1 MATPPLPPG
10 LTLDDPNAP
19 AQPRALPPLPPGVSF
34 DQAAINVQMRPIYP
48 MGGRPELG
56 QQPYMQI
63 PAPGQIAGADD
74 ANFGAA
80 LKSNLVEDE
89 QTKKR
94 LIADSLFPN
103 DPRGVD
109 RVGFIEGKPVFV
121 NDQGALQY
129 VSGAV
134 TRGAAGL
141 VANAPEMA
149 GGAAGALYGG
159 PGGAVAGSTL
169 GATGARG
176 WKRVLGNLVFDEPQ
190 TMGGN
195 AADLGVEAAANLGG
209 AVLGKAAAGFAGRAR
224 PIDFTPRQLRLA
236 EQMWQQIKDRTGVD
250 LDLALASGDRKL
262 IAVREYA
269 AKYPGRVADM
279 VEARDEIMQGQ
290 FNTAVDRVLNMVA
303 SAKPDEVAGQ
313 NAISAADAVLRLTK
327 KEIQQRVAP
336 IYQAAYRSA
345 SVITSPRINQ
355 LTELKDVRDAIA
367 KARYTIAL
375 ENRGMPKVI
384 DRDPRTLEPILVDA
398 DEPLSLEVLDLTKQ
412 HLDDRVEQLAKNGE
426 NRTAVALADVRDDIK
441 DFLDNISTQT
451 IRARNPKQTD
461 TVISLYKQARAEY
474 GRLYQERLTPLE
486 NSPVGVLA
494 KMHPQNAALA
504 ANVLRRSNVTPQQ
517 IAVLKGGL
525 SRSNPEAYK
534 DLVRLYL
541 GQEWDTAQ
549 AVAQSG
555 DVINPAGKFLS
566 SVFRTPAQRDR
577 VVAMLPPQ
585 TADVM
590 EDVMMAAERLSK
602 TPIGSSRQPG
612 PTTARDQ
619 LITEQLKYRALSA
632 LKWLIAPKQSL
643 KEAAEDRALETGI
656 ESLTE
661 ALLDPAKRAQLKQ
674 ITKMKPSTQQ
684 AILLASIL
692 GGQGI
697 QVGAGGGS
705 ATELPAQMVPRQ

>member
-1 MATPPLPPG
+1 MAAPAPPPG
-10 LTLDDPNAP
+10 FTLDDPNAP
-19 AQPRALPPLPPGVSF
+19 AQPRVPPPLPPGFSF
-34 DQAAINVQMRPIYP
+34 DQAASNVQMRPIYP

-94 LIADSLFPN
+94 LIADSLFPG
-103 DPRGVD
+103 DPRGID
-109 RVGFIEGKPVFV
+109 RVGLIDGKPVFV
-121 NDQGALQY
+121 NDQGVLQY
-129 VSGAV
+129 VSGAA

-141 VANAPEMA
+141 VANSPEMIA
-149 GGAAGALYGG
+149 GTVGAL
-159 PGGAVAGSTL
+159 AGSPVIGSTIA
-169 GATGARG
+169 ATGARG
-176 WKRVLGNLVFDEPQ
+176 LKRTFANLVFDEPQ
-190 TMGGN
+190 TVAGN
-195 AADLGVEAAANLGG
+195 AADLGIEAAANLAG
-209 AVLGKAAAGFAGRAR
+209 AVVGKGVAGFAGRAR
-224 PIDFTPRQLRLA
+224 PIDFTPRQLSAA
-236 EQMWQQIKDRTGVD
+236 EQTRQHVWDRIGVD
-250 LDLALASGDRKL
+250 LDLAVASGDRKL

-269 AKYPGRVADM
+269 AKYPGRTADLI
-279 VEARDEIMQGQ
+279 EARDEIMQGQ
-290 FNTAVDRVLNMVA
+290 FNSAVDRVLNMVA
-303 SAKPDEVAGQ
+303 DAKPDEVAGQ
-313 NAISAADAVLRLTK
+313 NAISAAEAILRLTK
-327 KEIQQRVAP
+327 KEIQQKVSP
-336 IYQAAYRSA
+336 IYRAAYESA
-345 SVITSPRINQ
+345 TEITDPKILQ
-355 LTELKDVRDAIA
+355 LAELKDVKQSIA

-375 ENRGMPKVI
+375 ENRGMPKAI
-384 DRDPRTLEPILVDA
+384 DRDPKTLEPILVDA
-398 DEPLSLEVLDLTKQ
+398 NDPLSLEVLDLTKQ
-412 HLDDRVEQLAKNGE
+412 HLDDRVEDLVKNGD

-441 DFLDNISTQT
+441 DFLDNISTRT

-474 GRLYQERLTPLE
+474 GRLYQERMTPLE

-549 AVAQSG
+549 AVSQSG

-577 VVAMLPPQ
+577 VVAMLPPK
-585 TADVM
+585 TAEVL
-590 EDVMMAAERLSK
+590 EDVMFAAERLAK
-602 TPIGSSRQPG
+602 TPLGSSRQPG

-632 LKWLIAPKQSL
+632 LRWIIAPKQSI

-661 ALLDPAKRAQLKQ
+661 ALLDPTKRAQLKQ
-674 ITKMKPSTQQ
+674 ITKMQPSTQQ
-684 AILLASIL
+684 AIMLASIL

-697 QVGAGGGS
+697 QTAVGGGD
-705 ATELPAQMVPRQ
+705 ATALPAQMVPRR